1 MINRRELLKVLG
13 VTAGISFLPRNGQG
27 GAKQTSATAFS
38 FCLNMATIRG
48 HNLGFIKELEVAS
61 NAGFRSVEIW
71 MDSLKT
77 YLDQGGSTREA
88 KKRLDD
94 LGIRVENAIGFAQWI
109 VEDESKRKEGL
120 IQMQREMDL
129 LAQIGCKRTAAPPMG
144 ATDTPVLDLNRV
156 AERYRAILELGD
168 KTGVVPQLEMWGFSK
183 NLSRVSD
190 VMFVALE
197 SGHPSAK
204 VLLDIFHLYKG
215 GSSIHTLPL
224 ISHSA
229 IEVFHIN
236 DYPANLPASAITDAD
251 RIYPGDGVAP
261 VRPVLHILQNR
272 DRPLIISFE
281 VFNKDYYKKDAL
293 QVAKTAFAKMKTIT
307 EGV

>member
-1 MINRRELLKVLG
+1 MINRRELLKAFG
-13 VTAGISFLPRNGQG
+13 VTAGMSFLPRTGKAE
-27 GAKQTSATAFS
+27 AKQASASFS
-38 FCLNMATIRG
+38 YCLNMATIRG
-48 HNLGFIKELEVAS
+48 HHLGFIKELEVAS

-71 MDSLKT
+71 LDSLKT
-77 YLDQGGSTREA
+77 YLDHGGTTREA
-88 KKRLDD
+88 KKHLDD
-94 LGIRVENAIGFAQWI
+94 LGLKVENAIGFAQWI

-120 IQMQREMDL
+120 IQMQNEMEL
-129 LAQIGCKRTAAPPMG
+129 LARLGCKRTAAPPMG
-144 ATDTPVLDLNRV
+144 ATETPVLDLKRV
-156 AERYRAILELGD
+156 AERYRAILKLGD

-215 GSSIHTLPL
+215 GSSLDTLPL

-229 IEVFHIN
+229 IEIFHVN

-261 VRPVLHILQNR
+261 VRPVLHTLKNQ

-281 VFNKDYYKKDAL
+281 VFNKNYYQKDAL
-293 QVAKTAFAKMKTIT
+293 QVAKTAFAKMKAVT